1 MQSIAKNGEQ
11 ITLERVERC
20 LDWLA
25 LEIEN
30 EDYGP
35 YGNAGLLAYYE
46 RLSAEAERLQ
56 ASANSRSL
64 IRERAR
70 RLMDQ
75 KAARSS

>member
-1 MQSIAKNGEQ
+1 MQSIAKKGE
-11 ITLERVERC
+11 ITLERVEKC

-25 LEIEN
+25 LEMEA
-30 EDYGP
+30 EDYGD

-46 RLSAEAERLQ
+46 RLSAEADRLRT
-56 ASANSRSL
+56 ASDARSL